1 MAVLCVNNYKFS
13 EATIKNHFGIYIE
26 NNVFYTKFGKVIQF
40 PEKYLK
46 ACLKN
51 KYEKE
56 YKNIT
61 PVSQADKIKKYC
73 KENHLEQ
80 DQFGIYMENGKYYTC
95 LGEPIYNPKKYIEAC
110 LKNRT
115 QKNTPV
121 NPFAIFNNLPEEKV
135 TFFSGNYDEVKEA
148 IKNIL
153 KKNYNYS
160 DIIILA
166 KGKGN
171 VEFIYNHLSYSLQ
184 EHCVKNVEN
193 QKDNILIT
201 TYSAIKNLNKK
212 VCIFTDFDTISHDT
226 LSSLN
231 LSCIYHLY
239 LHTKKQDSSAL
250 ISDIRKNL
258 KNNNI

>member
-13 EATIKNHFGIYIE
+13 EATIKNYFGIYVE
-26 NNVFYTKFGKVIQF
+26 NDVFYNKFGKIIQF

-73 KENHLEQ
+73 KENNLKQ
-80 DQFGIYMENGKYYTC
+80 DQFGIYKENGKYYTC
-95 LGEPIYNPKKYIEAC
+95 LGELIYNPKKYIEAC
-110 LKNRT
+110 LKNRP
-115 QKNTPV
+115 QKNTTT
-121 NPFAIFNNLPEEKV
+121 NPFAVFNSISEEKI
-135 TFFSGNYDEVKEA
+135 TFFSGNYDEVKETV
-148 IKNIL
+148 KDIL
-153 KKNYNYS
+153 RKDYNFS
-160 DIIILA
+160 DIVILA

-184 EHCVKNVEN
+184 KQCIKNVEN

-201 TYSAIKNLNKK
+201 TYSADKNLNNKI
-212 VCIFTDFDTISHDT
+212 CIFTDFDSVNYDILFSLKLSH
-226 LSSLN
+226 
-231 LSCIYHLY
+231 IQHFYI
-239 LHTKKQDSSAL
+239 HTKDHNSSAL
-250 ISDIRKNL
+250 ISKIRKNL
-258 KNNNI
+258 KK